1 MKWLKK
7 TCDDCP
13 SQWEGEL
20 EDGKFIY
27 IRYRGGTLGYGVG
40 KTIDKAVDNYKIEE
54 IIGDKYD
61 GTLSTEKMLNKLGL
75 VELLKGLM
83 KISIVIPSYNQ
94 SQYLNSAI
102 SSALDQTVKAHEIII
117 VDDGS
122 TDNSLE
128 IAKSYDGVKVI
139 SQVNKG
145 LPSAR
150 NTGIMNATGD
160 YLLFLDSDDML
171 LENAIKRITE
181 VAEKTNADIISPS
194 LKCFGLAQDE
204 IILMENP
211 TIEDFKVANRVGYC
225 SAIKREA
232 LLEIGGYSPRMIF
245 GYEDLA
251 LWYDLLSRGKKLVTI
266 QEVLW
271 LYRVKE
277 KSMIHDAQAHHV
289 ELMAQIA
296 KDFPQI
302 FSKVVEIKTPLP
314 K

>member
-1 MKWLKK
+1 MEKP
-7 TCDDCP
+7 TI
-13 SQWEGEL
+13 S
-20 EDGKFIY
+20 
-27 IRYRGGTLGYGVG
+27 VG
-40 KTIDKAVDNYKIEE
+40 
-54 IIGDKYD
+54 
-61 GTLSTEKMLNKLGL
+61 
-75 VELLKGLM
+75 
-83 KISIVIPSYNQ
+83 ISCWNHA
-94 SQYLNSAI
+94 QYLNSAI
-102 SSALDQTVKAHEIII
+102 SSVLDQTVKPYEIW
-117 VDDGS
+117 VCNDGS

-128 IAKSYDGVKVI
+128 VAKSYENLGVKVI
-139 SQVNKG
+139 NQVNKG

-150 NTGIMNATGD
+150 NSIIMNATGD

-171 LENAIKRITE
+171 LENAIERITE

-225 SAIKREA
+225 SCIKREA
-232 LLEIGGYSPRMIF
+232 LLEVGGYSPKMLW

-251 LWYDLLSRGKKLVTI
+251 LWFDLLSRGKKLVTI
-266 QEVLW
+266 PEVLW

-277 KSMIHDAQAHHV
+277 KSMIHDAQTHHQ
-289 ELMAQIA
+289 ELMTQIA

-302 FSKVVEIKTPLP
+302 FPEVVIIKTPLP